1 MWQGIMNVQNTEA
14 FCHSYTIFVTTTK
27 LIISWT
33 TKWEGF
39 FICSGLQFLS
49 TFPCSLKFLFFFFCH
64 RINAL
69 VCDCDTAMLSRQQAG
84 GEMTL
89 QGENQNQLQLGRIGF
104 QGFYRWQASG
114 EKMAEKWGRMAA
126 GSEWWCRRQRRESAP
141 RSVCENQWPPGR
153 AAELNYQE
161 NTVAKGSR
169 KGYSIDLSHSGSGEE
184 CKRRGRGAANGK
196 QGEKKEAK
204 LVKGANKNK

>member
-1 MWQGIMNVQNTEA
+1 MYKTQA
-14 FCHSYTIFVTTTK
+14 LFVTITQY
-27 LIISWT
+27 LSQLQSWLISWT
-33 TKWEGF
+33 TNEKDF
-39 FICSGLQFLS
+39 YICSGLQYLS
-49 TFPCSLKFLFFFFCH
+49 TFHYSLKFLFFFVFCFFYK
-64 RINAL
+64 INAL

-114 EKMAEKWGRMAA
+114 EKMAEKRGRMAA
-126 GSEWWCRRQRRESAP
+126 GSEWWCRRQRRELAP

-169 KGYSIDLSHSGSGEE
+169 KGYSIDLSHSGGGEE
-184 CKRRGRGAANGK
+184 CKQRGRGAANGK

-204 LVKGANKNK
+204 LVKGANENK